1 MSLARSVSCF
11 SPAAPS
17 PQVVALSSWCL
28 LRDSIY
34 YTLSV
39 VALIVVSV
47 CRAPRLFSP
56 DHPSQLGATWDS
68 SRWNR
73 CIEAGA
79 LVTQNHSQ
87 FSGLACLSVWTCV
100 TCLILKEM
108 LGNVSLKALIRITP
122 TEPMRRRSGVISSW
136 MPSWYPHLP
145 ASPRPGSVSHPCAL
159 RTSWEVSDQSMV

>member
-1 MSLARSVSCF
+1 MDWASGRERSTELCLGRHRLQRQSRAVSLARSVFCF

-79 LVTQNHSQ
+79 LVTQNPARWFRCPEQEVALLTWLHERPCC
-87 FSGLACLSVWTCV
+87 FPG
-100 TCLILKEM
+100 ILM
-108 LGNVSLKALIRITP
+108 ILCS
-122 TEPMRRRSGVISSW
+122 
-136 MPSWYPHLP
+136 HLP
-145 ASPRPGSVSHPCAL
+145 HGLRCNSLQCPRV
-159 RTSWEVSDQSMV
+159 